1 MSKLVAFRCPD
12 DLFQRLDEHATATH
26 VDRSAVLIAALRHFL
41 DGTPATVGHKTAEQ
55 SRLELRLDCIERAFS
70 TVLDRLDALE
80 NPTSKVSGARK
91 RGREPIK
98 AKRQRGEGESGE
110 K

>member
-12 DLFQRLDEHATATH
+12 ELFQRLDEHATATN

-41 DGTPATVGHKTAEQ
+41 DGTPPMVSHRTAEE
-55 SRLELRLDCIERAFS
+55 SRTELRLDCVERAVS
-70 TVLDRLDALE
+70 NILDRLDALE
-80 NPTSKVSGARK
+80 RPGRTVALSVE
-91 RGREPIK
+91 RGREPAK
-98 AKRQRGEGESGE
+98 ASRPRGKGKPGE